1 MKKNVFTV
9 KMTDNYAMFSYLP
22 MNRGLDGKHIE
33 RMVNSIR
40 SMGIIRPIVCIKTDI
55 FDGEMKTYVIDG
67 QHLLNACQRENLHVP
82 YITVDIS
89 TEEEIVQKMAKL
101 NNSSKSW
108 SLLDY
113 VNAWKY
119 HNSDYAKLKKFT
131 KMYNL
136 EVLIVSQICN
146 NSKGFG
152 NMASGSRMLKK
163 GEFSI
168 INPKA
173 EEMCKLFSDLFIAI
187 GRADR
192 WIKHQFLYVFLQAYG
207 PSYNHEK
214 ILKNIQ
220 KNIKQIKVM
229 SDVEATNIYIQKKV
243 FNLI

>member
-9 KMTDNYAMFSYLP
+9 KMTDNYSMFSYLP
-22 MNRGLDGKHIE
+22 MNRGVDGKHIE

-40 SMGIIRPIVCIKTDI
+40 SMGIVRPIVCVKTDI

-67 QHLLNACQRENLHVP
+67 QHLLNACQREGLQVP
-82 YITVDIS
+82 YVTIDINA
-89 TEEEIVQKMAKL
+89 EEEIVQKMAML

-108 SLLDY
+108 TLIDY

-119 HNSDYAKLKKFT
+119 HNADYAKLKKFT
-131 KMYNL
+131 NMYNL
-136 EVLIVSQICN
+136 EVLIIAQICN
-146 NSKGFG
+146 NSKGAG
-152 NMASGSRMLKK
+152 NMAGGSNMLKR

-168 INPKA
+168 VNPKA
-173 EEMCKLFSDLFIAI
+173 EEMCKVFSDLFIAI

-207 PSYNHEK
+207 PKYDHEK